1 MSYVRIFVRYIFLN
15 GSLNDITSTS
25 EVIIDPLDINNL
37 KNKLYITD
45 ANTKNL
51 PDGRDYGFLFV
62 VGTDNNNWRLLIF
75 IPTNLQGIYINF
87 YNNYEVHTKW
97 SGWNKIS

>member
-1 MSYVRIFVRYIFLN
+1 MFVLYIFLN
-15 GSLNDITSTS
+15 GSLNDITLTN

-37 KNKLYITD
+37 KNKLYMT
-45 ANTKNL
+45 NTTTKNL
-51 PDGRDYGFLFV
+51 PDERDYGFLFV
-62 VGTDNNNWRLLIF
+62 VGANNNTWRLLIF

-87 YNNYEVHTKW
+87 YNAYVVPAEW